1 MFGSLCIVVPLGSV
15 QNQSVFK
22 DAVIARSTRWL
33 TRPGSQ
39 PRSHPD
45 VAHQIPASLRS
56 PARLPAC
63 PPACLRRSSFS
74 SASSRRCRRRHRRS
88 ALQARTE
95 KETTEEGKWRA
106 CFPLFC
112 YEVGKNTYTRHTVLQ
127 ILSQICLLRH
137 ATRSAAVQ
145 VCTNWSQTSWNKPD
159 RFSQWGL
166 DVEMKPVFWLRTG
179 VCSESWTFVFS
190 ICTHFKGIT
199 NTEFEKIHVIL
210 IYLKKFNGQ

>member
-1 MFGSLCIVVPLGSV
+1 MPWLQGPLADSLDPDLSLALIPMWH
-15 QNQSVFK
+15 
-22 DAVIARSTRWL
+22 TR
-33 TRPGSQ
+33 
-39 PRSHPD
+39 
-45 VAHQIPASLRS
+45 SLRLS
-56 PARLPAC
+56 ARLPAC

-145 VCTNWSQTSWNKPD
+145 VCTNWSQTSWNKAD